1 MPLRKGERGRAGK
14 ILGVGVFPS
23 ATSLIV
29 CPPVPKKLDVHWQN
43 FTLSGY
49 FEGTDRIWRG
59 MKAPSCV
66 SPATPPSPWHLLIYD
81 SDTFFSLL
89 LPFFHL
95 FFHLSSCFCFSRLT
109 SPRVSFCVHIKG
121 RVGLWQPLEL
131 DRVCVCPPACQVKEQ
146 GGDLQLYLYSFILHQ
161 ASCRP
166 SFYDC
171 HIRYLTYH
179 CHKAQQ
185 TQGRGN
191 CTCTQHAYMC
201 YWNELM
207 VELQTDVHNVMSEV
221 LLYRIMHLSQDSKL
235 GRLWYHLLHLFAC
248 QPYYRSLSL
257 LRSVQTA
264 FWTSMQHA
272 NNIHHPPFFGSD
284 KIIRHQHKEV
294 FCILRQR
301 SCYKTS

>member
-1 MPLRKGERGRAGK
+1 MKKCASEKGGARESGKNSRGR
-14 ILGVGVFPS
+14 GV
-23 ATSLIV
+23 SLCYFTYRVSSCAKEIG
-29 CPPVPKKLDVHWQN
+29 CTLTKFHPLWLLWGHWQN
-43 FTLSGY
+43 LERDESSIMCLSSYSTITVTFT
-49 FEGTDRIWRG
+49 
-59 MKAPSCV
+59 
-66 SPATPPSPWHLLIYD
+66 HLR
-81 SDTFFSLL
+81 FRHLL
-89 LPFFHL
+89 LPITAFLSPFLSSFVLFLFLSSHL
-95 FFHLSSCFCFSRLT
+95 FPSVILCTYKRPSGPLT
-109 SPRVSFCVHIKG
+109 AT
-121 RVGLWQPLEL
+121 
-131 DRVCVCPPACQVKEQ
+131 RVCVCPPACQVKEQ
-146 GGDLQLYLYSFILHQ
+146 GGDLQLYLYSFILHR

-207 VELQTDVHNVMSEV
+207 VELQTDVHDVMSEV

-248 QPYYRSLSL
+248 QPYNRSLSL
-257 LRSVQTA
+257 QRSVQTA